1 MIIVDTREFRSKVVK
16 ELFSKG
22 IIMQSLMLGVGD
34 YLIGKDVCVERKSVK
49 DFVNSLVDKRI
60 FTQLR
65 RMKDEFRNPLLI
77 VEGAENI
84 FSVRKV
90 HPNSLRGLLLSISVD
105 YNIPVLFSRDE
116 AETADFLELLI
127 KRGSKEPGKIL
138 KTEKKILTSDVQ
150 ESIACLLPGIGVKT
164 GESLLKRFKTLKNL
178 FNAGIDELMEVD
190 GVGKKTAEEIHKTFN
205 KEYED

>member
-1 MIIVDTREFRSKVVK
+1 MIIVDTREFRSRVVK

-34 YLIGKDVCVERKSVK
+34 YLIGEDVCVERKSVK

-90 HPNSLRGLLLSISVD
+90 HPNSKGFIVKHKRGL
-105 YNIPVLFSRDE
+105 
-116 AETADFLELLI
+116 
-127 KRGSKEPGKIL
+127 
-138 KTEKKILTSDVQ
+138 
-150 ESIACLLPGIGVKT
+150 
-164 GESLLKRFKTLKNL
+164 
-178 FNAGIDELMEVD
+178 
-190 GVGKKTAEEIHKTFN
+190 
-205 KEYED
+205 